1 MWIRLFNNKQK
12 NRHSHIIMTEKE
24 IRKYINRL
32 NAGKANESIFTRKI
46 SPNVYVAKVRPEQTK
61 ITDNIVGNFSS
72 YRFFFIKDESDKYIG
87 AVLDMYRDLHWYMM
101 PNYRKKGYLTK
112 ALQGSI
118 LPYIF
123 YDDRE
128 VQRITIEEASIGEEN
143 YLNSKR
149 VATNLGFK
157 AVLNSDQ
164 EFELNKSDFDWSNE
178 NLKEV
183 DKTISSERFE
193 ILRKRAFFAYKMLYK
208 ISDELLMSA
217 DDDKALKEVADEV
230 KKYTWKIEDIEWEQN
245 K

>member
-1 MWIRLFNNKQK
+1 
-12 NRHSHIIMTEKE
+12 MTEKE

-46 SPNVYVAKVRPEQTK
+46 SPNVYVAKVWPEQPK
-61 ITDNIVGNFSS
+61 ATDAIVGNFHS
-72 YRFFFIKDESDKYIG
+72 YQFYFIKNESNKYIG

-112 ALQGSI
+112 ALQGAI

-149 VATNLGFK
+149 VAINLGFK
-157 AVLNSDQ
+157 AVNHLEM
-164 EFELNKSDFDWSNE
+164 EFELKKNDFDWSNE

-183 DKTISSERFE
+183 DKTVSSERFE
-193 ILRKRAFFAYKMLYK
+193 LLRKRAFYAYKTLYK
-208 ISDELLMSA
+208 ISDELLMSV

-230 KKYTWKIEDIEWEQN
+230 KKYTWKIEDLEWEQN